1 MGYRSEV
8 VLAVSKDLMPHFLTV
23 LAKEP
28 EVRTLVFQH
37 YSTLNED
44 WDGEGTFLVAW
55 KEIKWYPNRAPIAA
69 IEGFIEACEDNL
81 IKGFDTEDQGDH
93 MRFVR
98 LGEDNDDYQEKGT
111 FHDWDIFMNR
121 TLSYAMRPSSHSV
134 LGLDKRGG
142 TWYSG
147 GRD

>member
-28 EVRTLVFQH
+28 EVRTLVFKH

-55 KEIKWYPNRAPIAA
+55 KEIKWYPNRRRIHA
-69 IEGFIEACEDNL
+69 IMDFIEACEDNL
-81 IKGFDTEDQGDH
+81 IEGFDTEDQGDH

-121 TLSYAMRPSSHSV
+121 SLSYAMRPV
-134 LGLDKRGG
+134 VPP
-142 TWYSG
+142 SG
-147 GRD
+147 FRA

>member
-28 EVRTLVFQH
+28 EVRTLVFKH

-81 IKGFDTEDQGDH
+81 IEGFDTEDQGDH

-121 TLSYAMRPSSHSV
+121 SLSYAMRPPLSP
-134 LGLDKRGG
+134 GF
-142 TWYSG
+142 
-147 GRD
+147 

>member
-28 EVRTLVFQH
+28 EVRTLVFKQH
-37 YSTLNED
+37 DTLNED

-55 KEIKWYPNRAPIAA
+55 KEIKWYPNRGPIAA

-142 TWYSG
+142 TWYNG

>member
-28 EVRTLVFQH
+28 EVRTLVFKQH
-37 YSTLNED
+37 DTLNED

-81 IKGFDTEDQGDH
+81 IEGFDTEAQGDH

-121 TLSYAMRPSSHSV
+121 SLSYAMRPQV
-134 LGLDKRGG
+134 PFGF
-142 TWYSG
+142 
-147 GRD
+147 